1 MNQNK
6 FDNLET
12 SRLCSKCWMKIFWL
26 KKLSNFINY
35 KEEETMNYNY
45 YIVSRVRDTVPSTRV
60 SGALHTLCGAP
71 ACSGL
76 PTAFTMTVF
85 TKKFHIWRWKLPT
98 PAV

>member
-6 FDNLET
+6 FDNFET

-45 YIVSRVRDTVPSTRV
+45 YIEKQTIKIQECCLLKKNRQFHKKRVREEGNGEIP
-60 SGALHTLCGAP
+60 CG
-71 ACSGL
+71 
-76 PTAFTMTVF
+76 
-85 TKKFHIWRWKLPT
+85 KKLRFKIK
-98 PAV
+98 